1 MARRSP
7 RREIL
12 NQLINSFWT
21 VLSFTPVVWFWIKD
35 GINLYFYL
43 SLEISVI
50 IGVLPEKIYKL
61 LTLSSRRNV
70 YEKLGVK
77 QIRKLVQN
85 GTVVNAVTNNQKRFV
100 VTGVSQAKQY
110 LTTIAMYERFHWVC
124 FTFFLLTGI
133 RCFWVG
139 DFKLGLLITATNIL
153 YNVCSILL
161 QQYNK
166 LRIHKMTG
174 HSVVRITKT

>member
-1 MARRSP
+1 MTRQSP
-7 RREIL
+7 KREIL

-21 VLSFTPVVWFWIKD
+21 LLSFTPVVWFWIKD
-35 GINLYFYL
+35 SINLYFYL
-43 SLEISVI
+43 SLTISLI
-50 IGVLPEKIYKL
+50 IAILPEKIFTL

-85 GTVVNAVTNNQKRFV
+85 GTVVSAVTNSQKRFV
-100 VTGVSQAKQY
+100 VTRVSQAKQY
-110 LTTIAMYERFHWVC
+110 LKTIAMYERFHWAC
-124 FTFFLLTGI
+124 FSFFLLTAI

-139 DFKLGLLITATNIL
+139 GFKLGSAITAANIL

-166 LRIHKMTG
+166 LRIYKMTG
-174 HSVVRITKT
+174 RSVVRIAKT